1 MQHSNPVCTFEAF
14 LSEWLIRQETF
25 LDELRNSMHQTIN
38 PNGQAA
44 AEEEEEARS
53 DLVARVFAH
62 YLEYFNAKS
71 SVAQDSILLVF
82 SPTWFTP
89 FEKTF
94 LWIAGFKPG
103 LAFHL
108 VKTFVLD
115 LNDDQRL
122 KIEQARKESRLE
134 ERDLMEELTRI
145 QETIAAPPI
154 YEMARRAATAV
165 DGELVG
171 VESAL
176 DSLKIA
182 MEELLECADFL
193 RLKTLMSIMEILRS
207 SQNVMFFAALARFQL
222 QVRRSGLELQ
232 AAAAAASSAD

>member
-1 MQHSNPVCTFEAF
+1 MQRSNPVCTFEAF
-14 LSEWLIRQETF
+14 FSEWLIRQETF

-38 PNGQAA
+38 NPNGQAA
-44 AEEEEEARS
+44 AEEEEEEARS

-71 SVAQDSILLVF
+71 RVAQADNILLVF

-165 DGELVG
+165 DGG

-222 QVRRSGLELQ
+222 QVRRWGLELQ
-232 AAAAAASSAD
+232 AAAAASSAD